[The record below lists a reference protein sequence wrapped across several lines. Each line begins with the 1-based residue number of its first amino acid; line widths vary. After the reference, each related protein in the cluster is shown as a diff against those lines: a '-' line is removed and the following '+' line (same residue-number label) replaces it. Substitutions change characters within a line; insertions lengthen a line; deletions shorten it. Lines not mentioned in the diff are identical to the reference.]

1 MVVVK
6 VFIGGLPPTADDST
20 VAELFSA
27 FGQVESV
34 TLSRDPSTLL
44 CAGYGFAKLSSEE
57 DAKKVIA
64 ALHNQVKFDPEGH
77 PNTGMMQLR
86 IVRDTDNTQNT
97 SSGPS
102 ASSKPM
108 KLFMGGV
115 PSSATG
121 KTLRALFQPFGEILD
136 LFIAPEKG
144 YAFVKFTSLQEALAA
159 MAGVNGTMLPNAVRP
174 LEVRIAQS
182 TKGLDVEE
190 SEAQLSAAAA
200 SAVPTPARRSDW
212 TKYVTEDGRAYYH
225 NKKTNMTQ
233 WEEPDVDS
241 AGGII
246 GMDDIGANTSTNVPA
261 KDGETDKLP
270 IGLDKGPPG
279 ANVFVYGLPDRWRE
293 REFADEFKKFGEI
306 VSIKVIY
313 DKATGTSKGYGFISY
328 TEPSAA
334 EDAVRSLHG
343 SVLAGRRLKVQIKR
357 GEDMARPY

>member
-1 MVVVK
+1 M
-6 VFIGGLPPTADDST
+6 FIGGLPPSADDST
-20 VAELFSA
+20 VAELLSA

-34 TLSRDPSTLL
+34 TLSRDPSSLL
-44 CAGYGFAKLSSEE
+44 CAGYGFAKLSTEE
-57 DAKKVIA
+57 DAKKVIS

-86 IVRDTDNTQNT
+86 IVRDTDDGT
-97 SSGPS
+97 SRTS
-102 ASSKPM
+102 ASNQKPM

-144 YAFVKFTSLQEALAA
+144 YAFVKFASQQEALAA

-190 SEAQLSAAAA
+190 SEAQLTAAAA
-200 SAVPTPARRSDW
+200 SAVPTPARRGDW

-225 NKKTNMTQ
+225 NKVTNTTQ
-233 WEEPDVDS
+233 WEEPEMGNG
-241 AGGII
+241 GGII
-246 GMDDIGANTSTNVPA
+246 GLDQGVKTKNEES
-261 KDGETDKLP
+261 EKLP

-279 ANVFVYGLPDRWRE
+279 ANVFVYGLPDRWKE
-293 REFADEFKKFGEI
+293 AEFADEFKKFGEI

-313 DKATGTSKGYGFISY
+313 DKNTGTSKGYGFISY
-328 TEPSAA
+328 TQPEAA
-334 EDAVRSLHG
+334 EEAVQALHG
-343 SVLAGRRLKVQIKR
+343 TVLAGRRLKVQIKR
-357 GEDMARPY
+357 GEEIARPY